1 VGVLIIL
8 VGIIAGIKAIGSRRK
23 RREEDNLASSVEDI
37 VKASENASADKSG
50 KSTGEG
56 EDK

>member
-1 VGVLIIL
+1 MLIIL